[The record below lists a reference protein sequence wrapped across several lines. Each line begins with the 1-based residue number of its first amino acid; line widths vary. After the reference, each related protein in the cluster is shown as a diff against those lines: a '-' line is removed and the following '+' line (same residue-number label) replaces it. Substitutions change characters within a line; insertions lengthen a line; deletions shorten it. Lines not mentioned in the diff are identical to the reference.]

1 VNNGWAF
8 IRDGITICSSK
19 LKDNEIDAASLVSH
33 ELAHTW
39 SSGAPLDWEDWL
51 HESFAEYGSLLFL
64 EKRFGVDAYK
74 SKLVNLKEANKK
86 WHDME
91 PIKPRVGTA
100 RPNSVHTKG
109 AIVFDELG
117 NLFGYGATVDVIRT
131 FDQLRPKT
139 TANLISAIRNAGTLE
154 IADYLANK
162 IDEPF

>member
-1 VNNGWAF
+1 MNNGWAF
-8 IRDGITICSSK
+8 IRDGITICGSK

-39 SSGAPLDWEDWL
+39 SSGAPLDWEGWL
-51 HESFAEYGSLLFL
+51 NESFAEYGSRLLL
-64 EKRFGVDAYK
+64 EKRFGTNAYK
-74 SKLVNLKEANKK
+74 SKLDNLKKANKK

-100 RPNSVHTKG
+100 RPNSLHTKG
-109 AIVFDELG
+109 AIDFDELR
-117 NLFGYGATVDVIRT
+117 NLFGYSAAVDLLRA

-139 TANLISAIRNAGTLE
+139 TANLISAIRHAGTLE

-162 IDEPF
+162 IEEPF